1 MRGIDVTVRSLEMA
15 SLVVSKTLVNR
26 ESCREAMTGEL
37 YATER
42 AYNLVKEGVPFREAY
57 RRVAEKLREKGS

>member
-1 MRGIDVTVRSLEMA
+1 M
-15 SLVVSKTLVNR
+15 NY
-26 ESCREAMTGEL
+26 EL

-42 AYNLVKEGVPFREAY
+42 AYDIVKEGVPFREAY